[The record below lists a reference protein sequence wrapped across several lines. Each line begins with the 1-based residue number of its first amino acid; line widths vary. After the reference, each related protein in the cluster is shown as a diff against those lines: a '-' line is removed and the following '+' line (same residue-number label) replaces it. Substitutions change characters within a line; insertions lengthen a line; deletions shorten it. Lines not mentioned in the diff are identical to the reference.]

1 MMVTK
6 NIKMKI
12 CHFADAADIHTQ
24 LWVTYFANKKHE
36 MHLISFRPL
45 SQNLKNVHSHLLKK
59 FDTRINFLNYLINSF
74 LILRQVKRLLKEIK
88 PNIIHGHSIIG
99 HTIIAALT
107 GFHPF
112 VVSTWGSDVLI
123 YPKESIMMRH
133 AVPFVL
139 KKADLI
145 ISDGENTKKAMIQ
158 MGAKREKI
166 KILTYGRDTK
176 KFNPSCRDNKLREEL
191 EIFNSPAVISTR
203 RLGHLHNVETLVKA
217 IPPILK
223 EIPDTKFIIIGK
235 GEQKE
240 YLMDL
245 AKHLNVFEVIR
256 FLGEVPN
263 DEMPSYLASSDVYVS
278 TSLSDS
284 GLAGSTAEAMA
295 CGLAVVITDSGD
307 NKKWVKDGE
316 GGFIVPVKNHEM
328 LAEKIIFLLKNKDM
342 RLKFGKINRKIIEE
356 KYDYYKQMAKME
368 NIYKE
373 LTEHKYKY
381 DR

>member
-1 MMVTK
+1 
-6 NIKMKI
+6 
-12 CHFADAADIHTQ
+12 
-24 LWVTYFANKKHE
+24 
-36 MHLISFRPL
+36 
-45 SQNLKNVHSHLLKK
+45 
-59 FDTRINFLNYLINSF
+59 
-74 LILRQVKRLLKEIK
+74 
-88 PNIIHGHSIIG
+88 
-99 HTIIAALT
+99 
-107 GFHPF
+107 
-112 VVSTWGSDVLI
+112 
-123 YPKESIMMRH
+123 
-133 AVPFVL
+133 
-139 KKADLI
+139 
-145 ISDGENTKKAMIQ
+145 
-158 MGAKREKI
+158 
-166 KILTYGRDTK
+166 
-176 KFNPSCRDNKLREEL
+176 
-191 EIFNSPAVISTR
+191 
-203 RLGHLHNVETLVKA
+203 LGHVHNVETLVKA

-342 RLKFGKINRKIIEE
+342 RLKFGKINREIIKE
-356 KYDYYKQMAKME
+356 KYDYYKQIAKME